1 MNLREWIDA
10 NAPSRELLW
19 RDSFFQQTNF
29 VGGILAWCLTP
40 EWLRD
45 KFDRL
50 ADRVEVVSH
59 HTSKSV
65 RLPVYKIVTDN
76 GHGGHLFTLVFR
88 NNFYNWNVSVEAS
101 APLTEALGFHDLGV
115 ISDDQTYC
123 FCEGMHQWGYGP
135 RSADPARFTFCAVHD
150 HDFYVFARA
159 LRHHYGLAADK
170 PL

>member
-101 APLTEALGFHDLGV
+101 APLTEALRRPDVLLLRGHAPVGLRAAV
-115 ISDDQTYC
+115 RR
-123 FCEGMHQWGYGP
+123 P
-135 RSADPARFTFCAVHD
+135 RQVHLLRRPRPRLLRVRPRPAPPLRTGGRQAAV
-150 HDFYVFARA
+150 RSN
-159 LRHHYGLAADK
+159 
-170 PL
+170 P